1 MKHEEKTTKYD
12 HILPNG
18 NLGTEEEYRDWDND

>member
-1 MKHEEKTTKYD
+1 MDNNENTTKYD
-12 HILPNG
+12 YILPNG